1 MKKTLAI
8 FCFLIF
14 AYTANSQVLISLL
27 LGDKL
32 NSDKL
37 EFGLDGGVNW
47 LNMTNTPDAEFLF
60 DWNLGFYFDF
70 KLKQRLFI
78 HTGVIVKSRMGT
90 SGITPYSLENAN
102 LDSLFVGGT
111 VDRKINYFNVPVLL
125 RYRFVDYLHAEA
137 GIQLGLR
144 YTGYDFFTK
153 EIYNKKDLQFTN
165 DIKDNYTRLD
175 AGGVAGLGY
184 KLRQGDGMIIYARY
198 YYGFVDV
205 DKVLSGNQHNT
216 ALYLGVCIPIGKNKA
231 EAKAQEKAAKTES
244 K

>member
-47 LNMTNTPDAEFLF
+47 LNMTNTPDAKPMF

-70 KLKQRLFI
+70 KMNQHLFI

-90 SGITPYSLENAN
+90 SGIKPYSLDNPH

-125 RYRFVDYLHAEA
+125 RYRFVNYLHAEA

-144 YTGYDFFTK
+144 YTGYDFFVQ
-153 EIYNKKDLQFTN
+153 EIYNKKDLEFVN

-184 KLRQGDGMIIYARY
+184 KLKQGNGMTIYARY

-205 DKVLSGNQHNT
+205 DKVLSGNQNNT
-216 ALYLGVCIPIGKNKA
+216 SIYLGVCIPIGKNKA
-231 EAKAQEKAAKTES
+231 EAKAKDKATKTES